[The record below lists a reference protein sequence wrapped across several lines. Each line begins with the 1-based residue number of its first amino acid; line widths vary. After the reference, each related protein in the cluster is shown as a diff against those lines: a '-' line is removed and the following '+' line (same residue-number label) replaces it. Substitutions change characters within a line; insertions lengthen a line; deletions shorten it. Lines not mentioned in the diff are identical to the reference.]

1 MSPVSATSWWAPSSS
16 HRHRG
21 PKTFTV
27 TGTDAASNPTV
38 VVHNYTVNDVTQ
50 TVVVFTSPID
60 AATFDQ
66 NDAVL
71 AAHTC
76 TDEVGGSGVATCI
89 GDV

>member
-1 MSPVSATSWWAPSSS
+1 M
-16 HRHRG
+16 
-21 PKTFTV
+21 
-27 TGTDAASNPTV
+27 V
-38 VVHNYTVNDVTQ
+38 VI
-50 TVVVFTSPID
+50 TSPID

-71 AAHTC
+71 TAYTC